1 MDTEIRDATR
11 GDTAGPIAWG
21 IGATAALGA
30 LIVAGSRNLAHFDA
44 ALVAYTCSVL
54 FATRSVVLVQE
65 GAGVPRLR
73 GLCRREIAILPLRHG
88 EEAVPVGRSLGLG
101 CSRHAQRLT
110 LG

>member
-1 MDTEIRDATR
+1 M
-11 GDTAGPIAWG
+11 
-21 IGATAALGA
+21 
-30 LIVAGSRNLAHFDA
+30 IVAGSRNLAHFDA
-44 ALVAYTCSVL
+44 ALVAYTFSVL
-54 FATRSVVLVQE
+54 FATRSLVLVQE